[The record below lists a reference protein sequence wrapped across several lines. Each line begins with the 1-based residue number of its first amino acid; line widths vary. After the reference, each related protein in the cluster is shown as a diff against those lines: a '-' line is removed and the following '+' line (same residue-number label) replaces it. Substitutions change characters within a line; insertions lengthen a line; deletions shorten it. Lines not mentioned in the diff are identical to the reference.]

1 MTLGRRPSVPD
12 RTKRFREGS
21 LWAGSVQ
28 QVVVPGPRRPL
39 GDDREQPTRRTTGD
53 RTADLDGALHR
64 AQQGEEE
71 GFVVLYRDLQPRLLR
86 YATVL
91 VGRDAAGDVTGEAW
105 LQITRDLHTFTGDL
119 DRFRGWA
126 AKIVHHRAMDLCRAN
141 ARRPTVALDTGEDR
155 GDRDEPVNDRDA
167 GVAAL
172 EEMSTDTALA
182 LIAGLPR
189 DQAQAVLLR
198 AVVGL
203 DAQTAG
209 AVLGKRAG
217 AVRVAAHRGL
227 KRLAREVR
235 YDDAEGR
242 WTLVPPRRTP

>member
-1 MTLGRRPSVPD
+1 M
-12 RTKRFREGS
+12 
-21 LWAGSVQ
+21 
-28 QVVVPGPRRPL
+28 
-39 GDDREQPTRRTTGD
+39 
-53 RTADLDGALHR
+53 
-64 AQQGEEE
+64 
-71 GFVVLYRDLQPRLLR
+71 VLYRDLQPRLLR

-91 VGRDAAGDVTGEAW
+91 VGRDAAADVTGEAW

-126 AKIVHHRAMDLCRAN
+126 ARIVHHRAMDLCRAG
-141 ARRPTVALDTGEDR
+141 ARRPTVTLDARE
-155 GDRDEPVNDRDA
+155 DRDEPATDLDA
-167 GVAAL
+167 AAVAL
-172 EEMSTDTALA
+172 DGISTENALA

-209 AVLGKRAG
+209 EVLGKRPC

-227 KRLAREVR
+227 KRLARQVR

-242 WTLVPPRRTP
+242 WTLVPSRRTP

>member
-1 MTLGRRPSVPD
+1 MR
-12 RTKRFREGS
+12 
-21 LWAGSVQ
+21 AGPVQ
-28 QVVVPGPRRPL
+28 TVVVPGPRTTV
-39 GDDREQPTRRTTGD
+39 DDDEQVSGRTTGD
-53 RTADLDGALHR
+53 LTAELADALHR
-64 AQQGEEE
+64 ARQGDEE

-91 VGRDAAGDVTGEAW
+91 VGWDSAGDVTGEAW

-126 AKIVHHRAMDLCRAN
+126 AKIVHNRAIDLCRAN
-141 ARRPTVALDTGEDR
+141 ARRPTVALDAGADR
-155 GDRDEPVNDRDA
+155 GYRDEPPSDRDA
-167 GVAAL
+167 ATAVL
-172 EEMSTDTALA
+172 DELSTRKALA
-182 LIAGLPR
+182 LIASLPR

-227 KRLAREVR
+227 KRLARQVR
-235 YDDAEGR
+235 YDDEEGR
-242 WTLVPPRRTP
+242 WTLVSPGPTP

>member
-1 MTLGRRPSVPD
+1 LR
-12 RTKRFREGS
+12 
-21 LWAGSVQ
+21 AGPVQ
-28 QVVVPGPRRPL
+28 TVVVPGPR
-39 GDDREQPTRRTTGD
+39 GTVEDDDEQVSGRTTGEL
-53 RTADLDGALHR
+53 TAELAAALHR
-64 AQQGEEE
+64 AREGDEE

-91 VGRDAAGDVTGEAW
+91 VGWDSAGDVTGEAW

-126 AKIVHHRAMDLCRAN
+126 AKIVHNRAIDLCRVN
-141 ARRPTVALDTGEDR
+141 ARRPTVALDAGADR
-155 GDRDEPVNDRDA
+155 GYRDEPASDSDA
-167 GVAAL
+167 ATAVL
-172 EEMSTDTALA
+172 DELSTRKALA

-209 AVLGKRAG
+209 EVLGKRAG

-227 KRLAREVR
+227 KRLARQVR
-235 YDDAEGR
+235 YDDEEGR
-242 WTLVPPRRTP
+242 WTLVSPGPTP

>member
-1 MTLGRRPSVPD
+1 MR
-12 RTKRFREGS
+12 
-21 LWAGSVQ
+21 AGPVQ
-28 QVVVPGPRRPL
+28 TVVVPGPR
-39 GDDREQPTRRTTGD
+39 GTVEDENEQVSGRTTGEL
-53 RTADLDGALHR
+53 TAELADALHR
-64 AQQGEEE
+64 ARQGDEE

-91 VGRDAAGDVTGEAW
+91 VGWDSAGDVTGEAW

-126 AKIVHHRAMDLCRAN
+126 AKIVHNRAIDLCRAN
-141 ARRPTVALDTGEDR
+141 ARRPTVALDAGADR
-155 GDRDEPVNDRDA
+155 SHRDEPPSDGDA
-167 GVAAL
+167 ATAVL
-172 EEMSTDTALA
+172 DELSTRKALA

-209 AVLGKRAG
+209 EVLGKRAG

-227 KRLAREVR
+227 KRLARQVR
-235 YDDAEGR
+235 YDDEEGR
-242 WTLVPPRRTP
+242 LTLVSPGSTS

>member
-1 MTLGRRPSVPD
+1 LR
-12 RTKRFREGS
+12 
-21 LWAGSVQ
+21 AGPVQ
-28 QVVVPGPRRPL
+28 TVVVPGPRRTVE
-39 GDDREQPTRRTTGD
+39 DDEQVSGRTTGD
-53 RTADLDGALHR
+53 LTADLADALHR
-64 AQQGEEE
+64 ARQGDEE

-91 VGRDAAGDVTGEAW
+91 VGWDSAGDVTGEAW

-126 AKIVHHRAMDLCRAN
+126 AKIVHNRAIDLCRAN
-141 ARRPTVALDTGEDR
+141 ARRPTVALDDGADR
-155 GDRDEPVNDRDA
+155 GYRDEPSCDRDA
-167 GVAAL
+167 ATAL
-172 EEMSTDTALA
+172 LDELSTRKALA

-209 AVLGKRAG
+209 EVLGKRAG

-227 KRLAREVR
+227 KRLARQVR
-235 YDDAEGR
+235 YDDEEGR
-242 WTLVPPRRTP
+242 WTLVSPGPTP

>member
-1 MTLGRRPSVPD
+1 MR
-12 RTKRFREGS
+12 
-21 LWAGSVQ
+21 AGPVQ
-28 QVVVPGPRRPL
+28 TVVVPGPR
-39 GDDREQPTRRTTGD
+39 GTVEDENEQVSGRTTGEL
-53 RTADLDGALHR
+53 TTELADALHR
-64 AQQGEEE
+64 ARQGDEE

-91 VGRDAAGDVTGEAW
+91 VGWDSAGDVTGEAW
-105 LQITRDLHTFTGDL
+105 LHITRDLHTFTGDL

-126 AKIVHHRAMDLCRAN
+126 AKIVHNRAIDLCRAN
-141 ARRPTVALDTGEDR
+141 ARRPTVPLDAGADR
-155 GDRDEPVNDRDA
+155 SYRDEPSSDRDA
-167 GVAAL
+167 ATAVL
-172 EEMSTDTALA
+172 DELSTRKALA

-209 AVLGKRAG
+209 EVLGKRAG

-227 KRLAREVR
+227 KRLARQVR
-235 YDDAEGR
+235 YDDEEGR
-242 WTLVPPRRTP
+242 LTLVSPSSTS

>member
-1 MTLGRRPSVPD
+1 MTLGQCSSAPD
-12 RTKRFREGS
+12 RTEPFGRAVR
-21 LWAGSVQ
+21 AGSVRT
-28 QVVVPGPRRPL
+28 VVVPGPRGPV
-39 GDDREQPTRRTTGD
+39 DDSEQPVPRTTGD
-53 RTADLDGALHR
+53 LAADLARALHR
-64 AQQGEEE
+64 AQQGDEE
-71 GFVVLYRDLQPRLLR
+71 GFVALYRDLQPRLLR
-86 YATVL
+86 YAIVL

-126 AKIVHHRAMDLCRAN
+126 ARIVHHRAMDLCRAN

-155 GDRDEPVNDRDA
+155 ADRDEPASDGDA
-167 GVAAL
+167 AAAAL
-172 EEMSTDTALA
+172 DGLSTDNALA

-189 DQAQAVLLR
+189 EQAQAVLLR

-209 AVLGKRAG
+209 DVLGKRAG

-227 KRLAREVR
+227 KRLARQAR
-235 YDDAEGR
+235 YDDEEGR
-242 WTLVPPRRTP
+242 WTLVPPRPTS

>member
-1 MTLGRRPSVPD
+1 MTLGQRFAVPGRPD
-12 RTKRFREGS
+12 RSGGGLR
-21 LWAGSVQ
+21 AGSVQ
-28 QVVVPGPRRPL
+28 TAVVPEPRGPAEE
-39 GDDREQPTRRTTGD
+39 DIEQPVRHATGD
-53 RTADLDGALHR
+53 LPAALTGALHR
-64 AQQGEEE
+64 AQQGDEE

-141 ARRPTVALDTGEDR
+141 ARRPTVALDTDEDR
-155 GDRDEPVNDRDA
+155 GDRDEPASDRDTA
-167 GVAAL
+167 VAAL
-172 EEMSTDTALA
+172 DELSTENALA

-189 DQAQAVLLR
+189 EQAQAVLLR

-203 DAQTAG
+203 DAQSAG
-209 AVLGKRAG
+209 DVLGKRAG

-227 KRLAREVR
+227 KRLARQLR
-235 YDDAEGR
+235 YDDEEGR
-242 WTLVPPRRTP
+242 WTLVASRPAP

>member
-1 MTLGRRPSVPD
+1 LVRG
-12 RTKRFREGS
+12 
-21 LWAGSVQ
+21 
-28 QVVVPGPRRPL
+28 
-39 GDDREQPTRRTTGD
+39 TTVD
-53 RTADLDGALHR
+53 LPADLAGALRR
-64 AQQGEEE
+64 AQQGDEES
-71 GFVVLYRDLQPRLLR
+71 FVALYRDLQPRLLR

-105 LQITRDLHTFTGDL
+105 LQITRDLHTFTGSV

-126 AKIVHHRAMDLCRAN
+126 ARIVHHRAMDLCRAN
-141 ARRPTVALDTGEDR
+141 ARRPTVALDVGHDR
-155 GDRDEPVNDRDA
+155 GDLAGDRDA
-167 GVAAL
+167 ATAAIDGL
-172 EEMSTDTALA
+172 STEDALA

-189 DQAQAVLLR
+189 EQAQAVLLR

-209 AVLGKRAG
+209 EVLGKRAG

-235 YDDAEGR
+235 YDDEEGR
-242 WTLVPPRRTP
+242 WNLGSPRPTP

>member
-1 MTLGRRPSVPD
+1 MTLGQHSLGPD
-12 RTKRFREGS
+12 RTAPFREGR
-21 LWAGSVQ
+21 LRAGSVQ
-28 QVVVPGPRRPL
+28 TVVVPGPRGPGDGGRPAD
-39 GDDREQPTRRTTGD
+39 GTTGD
-53 RTADLDGALHR
+53 LTADLTGAVHR
-64 AQQGEEE
+64 AQQGDEDS
-71 GFVVLYRDLQPRLLR
+71 FVMLYHDLQPRLLR

-105 LQITRDLHTFTGDL
+105 FQITRDLHTFTGDI

-141 ARRPTVALDTGEDR
+141 ARRPTVALDGEDR
-155 GDRDEPVNDRDA
+155 GDRAEPVGDRDA
-167 GVAAL
+167 AVTAL
-172 EEMSTDTALA
+172 DELSTENALA

-189 DQAQAVLLR
+189 EQAQAVLLR

-203 DAQTAG
+203 DARTAG
-209 AVLGKRAG
+209 EVLGKRAG

-235 YDDAEGR
+235 YDDEEGR
-242 WTLVPPRRTP
+242 WTLVSPRPTP

>member
-1 MTLGRRPSVPD
+1 MTLGQCSSAPD
-12 RTKRFREGS
+12 RTEPFGRAVRAEP
-21 LWAGSVQ
+21 VQ
-28 QVVVPGPRRPL
+28 TVVVPVPRGPV
-39 GDDREQPTRRTTGD
+39 DDSEQPVPPTTGHL
-53 RTADLDGALHR
+53 ACALHR
-64 AQQGEEE
+64 AQQGDEE
-71 GFVVLYRDLQPRLLR
+71 GFVALYRDLQPRLLR
-86 YATVL
+86 YAVVL

-141 ARRPTVALDTGEDR
+141 ARRPTVALGAGEDR
-155 GDRDEPVNDRDA
+155 DDLDEAASDRDA
-167 GVAAL
+167 AAAAL
-172 EEMSTDTALA
+172 DGLSTDNALA

-189 DQAQAVLLR
+189 EQAQAVLLR

-209 AVLGKRAG
+209 DVLGKRAG

-227 KRLAREVR
+227 KRLARQAR
-235 YDDAEGR
+235 YDDEEGR
-242 WTLVPPRRTP
+242 WTLVPPRPTS

>member
-1 MTLGRRPSVPD
+1 MR
-12 RTKRFREGS
+12 
-21 LWAGSVQ
+21 AGPVQ
-28 QVVVPGPRRPL
+28 TVVVPGPRRTVE
-39 GDDREQPTRRTTGD
+39 DDEQVSGRTTGD
-53 RTADLDGALHR
+53 LTAELADALHR
-64 AQQGEEE
+64 ARQGDEE

-91 VGRDAAGDVTGEAW
+91 VGWDSAGDVTGEAW

-126 AKIVHHRAMDLCRAN
+126 AKIVHNRAIDLCRAN
-141 ARRPTVALDTGEDR
+141 ARRPTVALDDGADR
-155 GDRDEPVNDRDA
+155 DYRDEPSSDRDA
-167 GVAAL
+167 ATAVL
-172 EEMSTDTALA
+172 DELSTRKALA

-209 AVLGKRAG
+209 EVLGKRAG

-227 KRLAREVR
+227 KRLARQVR
-235 YDDAEGR
+235 YEDEEGR
-242 WTLVPPRRTP
+242 WTLVSPGPTP

>member
-1 MTLGRRPSVPD
+1 MR
-12 RTKRFREGS
+12 
-21 LWAGSVQ
+21 AGSVQ
-28 QVVVPGPRRPL
+28 RVAVPGPRWPAE
-39 GDDREQPTRRTTGD
+39 DDSEEPVRRTTGEP
-53 RTADLDGALHR
+53 TVDLAGAVHR
-64 AQQGEEE
+64 AQQGDEEA
-71 GFVVLYRDLQPRLLR
+71 FVALYRDLQPRLLR

-105 LQITRDLHTFTGDL
+105 LQITRDLHTFTGTV

-141 ARRPTVALDTGEDR
+141 ARRPTVALDAGEDR
-155 GDRDEPVNDRDA
+155 GEPAGDRDA
-167 GVAAL
+167 ATAAIDEL
-172 EEMSTDTALA
+172 STENALA

-209 AVLGKRAG
+209 EVLGKRAG

-227 KRLAREVR
+227 KRLARQVR
-235 YDDAEGR
+235 YDDEEGR
-242 WTLVPPRRTP
+242 WNFVSPRPTP

>member
-1 MTLGRRPSVPD
+1 MR
-12 RTKRFREGS
+12 
-21 LWAGSVQ
+21 AGPVQ
-28 QVVVPGPRRPL
+28 TVVVPGPR
-39 GDDREQPTRRTTGD
+39 GTVEDENEQVSGRTTGEL
-53 RTADLDGALHR
+53 TTELADALHR
-64 AQQGEEE
+64 ARQGDEE

-91 VGRDAAGDVTGEAW
+91 VGWDSAGDVTGEAW

-126 AKIVHHRAMDLCRAN
+126 AKIVHNRAIDLCRAN
-141 ARRPTVALDTGEDR
+141 ARRPTVPLDAGADR
-155 GDRDEPVNDRDA
+155 SYRDEPSSDRDA
-167 GVAAL
+167 ATAVL
-172 EEMSTDTALA
+172 DELSTRKALA

-209 AVLGKRAG
+209 EVLGKRAG

-227 KRLAREVR
+227 KRLARQVR
-235 YDDAEGR
+235 YDDEEGR
-242 WTLVPPRRTP
+242 LTLVSPSPTS